1 MDRERTKKDH
11 QEAFEA
17 TWRSYRTAMENALT
31 LEEQTLAFARGL
43 IETPAGAWRKGA
55 ERNHAMLN
63 TLTEQ
68 PRRQREV
75 LESMVRGSANTYTS
89 LLQAPFSYYRRGAE
103 TTAAPEAAVPD
114 AVTPPEV
121 ATSEAAVPEVGEP
134 EAAAPPETRITDVPG
149 SQLGGEPPLEGYDS
163 LSVRQVSE
171 RLDELSV
178 EKVERLRA
186 YEAENKNRRTLL
198 KHLDARLEAESTF

>member
-17 TWRSYRTAMENALT
+17 TWRSYQTAMENALT

-55 ERNHAMLN
+55 KRNRAMLN

-114 AVTPPEV
+114 AVTP
-121 ATSEAAVPEVGEP
+121 

-163 LSVRQVSE
+163 LSLRQVSE